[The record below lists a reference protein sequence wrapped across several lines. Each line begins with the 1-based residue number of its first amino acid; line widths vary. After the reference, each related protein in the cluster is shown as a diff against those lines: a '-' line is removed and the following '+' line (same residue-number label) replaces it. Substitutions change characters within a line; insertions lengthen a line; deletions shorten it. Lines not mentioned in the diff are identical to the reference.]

1 MPSTMTIDTSRVVKL
16 LAAKFDFD
24 AAEAGEFLIAAGKP
38 ATARTAR
45 TDRTDFLV
53 DLAIAESKDEAKAKV
68 KKPPLSAAEKEAKK
82 AAREAKKAVKEA
94 KPKRAPTGYL
104 LFCADIRPEVKAA
117 LEDVLDEGEKLK
129 PTDTVKELAAQWKG
143 LSEEE
148 RAEWNAKAAVIKESM
163 AVRSAGATS
172 SDSE

>member
-45 TDRTDFLV
+45 TDRTE
-53 DLAIAESKDEAKAKV
+53 IAESKDEAKAKV

-104 LFCADIRPEVKAA
+104 LFCADIRPDVKAA

-129 PTDTVKELAAQWKG
+129 PTDTVKELAAQWKW

-148 RAEWNAKAAVIKESM
+148 RAEWNAKAAVVKESM
-163 AVRSAGATS
+163 VVRSAGATS

>member
-82 AAREAKKAVKEA
+82 AAREAKKATCSSARTYVRRSRRRWRMSWM
-94 KPKRAPTGYL
+94 RA
-104 LFCADIRPEVKAA
+104 
-117 LEDVLDEGEKLK
+117 
-129 PTDTVKELAAQWKG
+129 
-143 LSEEE
+143 
-148 RAEWNAKAAVIKESM
+148 
-163 AVRSAGATS
+163 RS
-172 SDSE
+172 